1 MVNVCRKRR
10 APTLM
15 TSPPVNRQAIMTPWE
30 SKSDPIGA
38 LGQLAR
44 CGVALIQRSRI
55 GPAGFRSFAGLE
67 APALVAGFDD
77 VAVVGKAIE

>member
-1 MVNVCRKRR
+1 
-10 APTLM
+10 
-15 TSPPVNRQAIMTPWE
+15 MTPWE

-67 APALVAGFDD
+67 APAIVAGFDD
-77 VAVVGKAIE
+77 VAVVCEAIE